1 MRIDCRLFK
10 LIVDSINNKSAIRNP
25 QSALT
30 VSVLLCAL
38 SALVGAQSARP
49 SPDALSGLKFRY
61 VGPVGNR
68 VIAITGVPGHPYTY
82 YAGAASGG
90 VWKTTDAGA
99 HWESMFDD
107 QDVQSIGALAVAP
120 SDPSTVWAG
129 TGEAF
134 IRSNISIG
142 NGIYKSL
149 DAGKTWSRMGLERTG
164 RIARIIVDPK
174 NADNV
179 FACALGHAYGPQQDR
194 GVYKTSDGGRTWNRV
209 LFVDE
214 NTGCSDVAMD
224 PNNPRVLFAGMWQ
237 LEIHT
242 WGRTSGGP
250 GSGLFKSSDG
260 GATWKRLGGHGLP
273 EPPVGKISPQVARS
287 NSNRVYALI
296 ETGDGMLTNN
306 GQKTQSGSLWRS
318 EDGGEKWEMVSADRR
333 LRGRTHYYT
342 RFAVAPDNEN
352 EAYFLAAEFTKTLDG
367 GATSVDLTG
376 KVAPVGD
383 NHDMWIDPANGDRM
397 AVAHDDGMSF
407 SINRGKSWHHIQ
419 LPIAQMYHVATDNQV
434 PYNVYGNRQD
444 GPSTRGPSNS
454 RIGKQAEDAESG
466 PIPRGMWHSVAGG
479 ESGWAIPD
487 PADNNIIWAT
497 GTGFGSLGGTVERFD
512 LRTRQAR
519 EVEIWPE
526 VTVGAPA
533 GGVKYRFNWTF
544 PLAISPHDHNT
555 IYAGSQHVHRT
566 TNGGQ
571 SWQVISPDLTTGDKS
586 RQQISGGL
594 TPDNVG
600 VEYAGVVFA
609 IAESPKEKGVVWAG
623 TNDGQVQVTRD
634 AGSHWTNVTANLPG
648 LPAWGTV
655 SNIEPSRFDNG
666 AAYVAIDLHQVNN
679 RDPFVY
685 KTTDYGRTWKS
696 VAGDL
701 PKSVHSYAHCV
712 REDPVRK
719 GLLYLGVENGLYF
732 SLDDGDHWTALQSGL
747 PHAPLHWIT
756 IQEQYN
762 DLVVATYGRGFFIL
776 DDITPIRQMT
786 PEMLNANAHL
796 FAPRP
801 TYRLR
806 NITEPMMMP
815 DDAAEGVNPPDGA
828 AITFSLKTA
837 PPVPPEKTS
846 DAKDRKATIQIAIKD
861 ASGQLVRTIDVKE
874 PKAGLNRVWWD
885 LRGEPSTEVKP
896 RTRPVNA
903 DDFKMNPDGTRKFA
917 MAGSSRLSV
926 LVPPGTYTLTLQ
938 SPVVS
943 GFSRTGEQTTQQLL
957 IRKDPNTAGSEADIQ
972 AQTKTIHDVRE
983 NMSKTAD
990 LVNRAEAIR
999 AQIGNLKTFVGDDA
1013 AAKELIAAGDDLDKK
1028 VIAVEERLFNITAT
1042 GRGQDFLRMPS
1053 QLLEKLAHLADTLQL
1068 ADFAPTDQQ
1077 LDVHKLL
1084 TDQVAAAASDL
1095 NVVVSRDVATFND
1108 MLRRRNMGTVIVR

>member
-1 MRIDCRLFK
+1 MSRS
-10 LIVDSINNKSAIRNP
+10 VAIG
-25 QSALT
+25 AL
-30 VSVLLCAL
+30 VVCAL
-38 SALVGAQSARP
+38 VVSTGGLLVAQSPARLT
-49 SPDALSGLKFRY
+49 PDASRALKFRY
-61 VGPVGNR
+61 IGPPGNR
-68 VIAITGVPGHPYTY
+68 VIAIAGVPGNANIY

-90 VWKTTDAGA
+90 VWKTVDNGA
-99 HWESMFDD
+99 HWEPVFDD
-107 QDVQSIGALAVAP
+107 QDVQTIGALAIVP
-120 SDPSTVWAG
+120 GDPSTIWAG

-142 NGIYKSL
+142 NGIYKST
-149 DAGKTWSRMGLERTG
+149 DAGKTWTRMGLERAG
-164 RIARIIVDPK
+164 RIARVVVDPK
-174 NADNV
+174 NPDVV
-179 FACALGHAYGPQQDR
+179 FACALGHAYGPQPER
-194 GVYKTSDGGRTWNRV
+194 GVFRTTDGGRAWNRV

-214 NTGCSDVAMD
+214 NTGCADVAID
-224 PNNPRVLFAGMWQ
+224 PNNSRVLFAGMWQ

-250 GSGLFKSSDG
+250 GSGLFRSTDG
-260 GATWKRLGGHGLP
+260 GATWKRLTGNGLP
-273 EPPVGKISPQVARS
+273 EAPLGKISVQVARS

-296 ETGDGMLTNN
+296 ETGDGMNTNN

-318 EDGGEKWEMVSADRR
+318 EDGGDNWQMVSADRR

-352 EAYFLAAEFTKTLDG
+352 EAYFLAAEFTRTLDG
-367 GATSVDLTG
+367 GQTSIDLTG

-383 NHDMWIDPANGDRM
+383 NHDMWIDPTNGDRM
-397 AVAHDDGMSF
+397 VVAHDDGLSF
-407 SINRGKSWHHIQ
+407 TVNRGKSWHHIQ
-419 LPIAQMYHVATDNQV
+419 LPVAQMYHVSTDNQV

-454 RIGKQAEDAESG
+454 RLGKQSADAEAG

-487 PADNNIIWAT
+487 PVDNNIIWAT

-512 LRTRQAR
+512 ERTRQAR

-533 GGVKYRFNWTF
+533 AAVKYRFNWTF
-544 PLAISPHDHNT
+544 PLALSPHDHNT

-566 TNGGQ
+566 TNAGQ

-609 IAESPKEKGVVWAG
+609 IAESPKEKGVLWAG
-623 TNDGQVQVTRD
+623 TNDGQVHVTRD
-634 AGSHWTNVTANLPG
+634 AGARWTNVTANIPG
-648 LPAWGTV
+648 LPVWGTV

-666 AAYVAIDLHQVNN
+666 AAYITVDLHQVNN

-696 VAGDL
+696 IAGDL
-701 PKSVHSYAHCV
+701 PKSMHSYAHCV
-712 REDPVRK
+712 REDPARK

-732 SLDDGDHWTALQSGL
+732 SLDDGQHWMPLQSGL

-756 IQEQYN
+756 VQEQYS
-762 DLVVATYGRGFFIL
+762 DVVVATYGRGFFVL
-776 DDITPIRQMT
+776 DDITPLRQLT
-786 PEMLNANAHL
+786 PEILSSDAHL
-796 FAPRP
+796 FTPRP

-815 DDAAEGVNPPDGA
+815 DDATEGINPPDGA
-828 AITFSLKTA
+828 PITFWLQTA
-837 PPVPPEKTS
+837 PAK
-846 DAKDRKATIQIAIKD
+846 DAKDAVKITIKD
-861 ASGQLVRTIDVKE
+861 STGQLLRTLDVKE
-874 PKAGLNRVWWD
+874 PRAGLNRVWWD

-896 RTRPVNA
+896 RTPPVNA
-903 DDFKMNPDGTRKFA
+903 PDFKMNPDGTRKFA
-917 MAGSSRLSV
+917 MAGASRLSV
-926 LVPPGTYTLTLQ
+926 LVPPGAYTVTLA
-938 SPVVS
+938 V
-943 GFSRTGEQTTQQLL
+943 GSRTPTQELTV
-957 IRKDPNTAGSEADIQ
+957 RKDPTTTGTEADIQ
-972 AQTKTIHDVRE
+972 AQTKAIREVRE
-983 NMSKTAD
+983 NMNKTAD
-990 LVNRAEAIR
+990 LINRAEAIR
-999 AQIGNLKTFVGDDA
+999 AQIGHLKTFLGDDA
-1013 AAKELIAAGDDLDKK
+1013 AAKELVAAGDDLDKR

-1068 ADFAPTDQQ
+1068 GDFAPTDQQ
-1077 LDVHKLL
+1077 LEVHKLL
-1084 TDQVAAAASDL
+1084 TEQVAAAATDL
-1095 NVVVSRDVATFND
+1095 TAVVNKDVGTFND
-1108 MLRRRNMGTVIVR
+1108 MLRRRNIGTVVVR

>member
-1 MRIDCRLFK
+1 MRRRVSLG
-10 LIVDSINNKSAIRNP
+10 
-25 QSALT
+25 AL
-30 VSVLLCAL
+30 LMF
-38 SALVGAQSARP
+38 ALVRFTEGPVTAQSPRP
-49 SPDALSGLKFRY
+49 SADAFSALKFRY
-61 VGPVGNR
+61 IGPVGNR
-68 VIAITGVPGHPYTY
+68 VIAIAGVPGSPHVY

-90 VWKTTDAGA
+90 VWKTADDGA
-99 HWESMFDD
+99 HWEAMFDD
-107 QDVQSIGALAVAP
+107 QDVQSIGALAVAA

-149 DAGKTWSRMGLERTG
+149 DAGKTWTRMGLERTG
-164 RIARIIVDPK
+164 RIARVVVDPK
-174 NADNV
+174 NADIV
-179 FACALGHAYGPQQDR
+179 FACALGHAYGPQPDR
-194 GVYKTSDGGRTWNRV
+194 GVYKTSDGGRTWTRA

-214 NTGCSDVAMD
+214 NTGCSDIAMD

-250 GSGLFKSSDG
+250 GSGLFKSIDG
-260 GATWKRLGGHGLP
+260 GATWKRLAPAPAGTDPHGLP
-273 EPPVGKISPQVARS
+273 AAPLGKISAQVARS

-296 ETGDGMLTNN
+296 ETGDGMMTNS

-318 EDGGEKWEMVSADRR
+318 EDGGEHWTMVSADRR

-342 RFAVAPDNEN
+342 RFAVSPDNEN
-352 EAYFLAAEFTKTLDG
+352 EAFFLAAEFTKTVDG
-367 GATSVDLTG
+367 GQTSIDLTG
-376 KVAPVGD
+376 AVAPSGD
-383 NHDMWIDPANGDRM
+383 NHDMWIDPGNGERM
-397 AVAHDDGMSF
+397 VVAHDDGLSF

-419 LPIAQMYHVATDNQV
+419 LPIGQMYHVATDHQV

-454 RIGKQAEDAESG
+454 RLGKQSAEADAG

-487 PADNNIIWAT
+487 PVDPNIVWAT

-512 LRTRQAR
+512 QRTRQAR

-526 VTVGAPA
+526 VTVGTPA
-533 GGVKYRFNWTF
+533 AGVKYRFNWTF
-544 PLAISPHDHNT
+544 PIAISPHDHNT

-571 SWQVISPDLTTGDKS
+571 SWQVISPDLTTGDAS
-586 RQQISGGL
+586 RQQSSGGL

-634 AGSHWTNVTANLPG
+634 AGTRWTNVTANLPG
-648 LPAWGTV
+648 LPPWGTV

-666 AAYVAIDLHQVNN
+666 AAYLTIDLHQVNN

-685 KTTDYGRTWKS
+685 KTADYGRTWKS
-696 VAGDL
+696 IAGDL

-732 SLDDGDHWTALQSGL
+732 SLDDGEHWTPLQSGL

-756 IQEQYN
+756 IQEEFN

-776 DDITPIRQMT
+776 DDVTPLRQLT
-786 PEMLNANAHL
+786 PEALNANTHL
-796 FAPRP
+796 FTPRP

-815 DDAAEGVNPPDGA
+815 DDATEGVNPPDGA
-828 AITFSLKTA
+828 PLTFLLKTA
-837 PPVPPEKTS
+837 PPKDPKAPK
-846 DAKDRKATIQIAIKD
+846 DAKAPVRIVVKD
-861 ASGQLVRTIDVKE
+861 AAGQPVRAIDVKE
-874 PKAGLNRVWWD
+874 PKVGLNRVWWD
-885 LRGEPSTEVKP
+885 LRGEPTAEVKP
-896 RTRPVNA
+896 RTAPLNA
-903 DDFKMNPDGTRKFA
+903 DDLKMNPDGTRTFA
-917 MAGSSRLSV
+917 MAGASRLSA
-926 LVPPGTYTLTLQ
+926 LVPPGTYSVTLEAPGAAGT
-938 SPVVS
+938 V
-943 GFSRTGEQTTQQLL
+943 TQPLTV
-957 IRKDPNTAGSEADIQ
+957 RKDPNTAGSEADIQ
-972 AQTKTIHDVRE
+972 AQTKAIREVRDAM
-983 NMSKTAD
+983 NKTAD
-990 LVNRAEAIR
+990 LINRAEAVR
-999 AQIGNLKTFVGDDA
+999 AQIGHVKTFIGDDA
-1013 AAKELIAAGDDLDKK
+1013 AAKELIAAGEDLDKR
-1028 VIAVEERLFNITAT
+1028 VIAVEERLFNLHAT

-1053 QLLEKLAHLADTLQL
+1053 QLMEKLAHLADTLQL

-1077 LDVHKLL
+1077 LEVHKLL
-1084 TDQVAAAASDL
+1084 TDQVAAAATDL
-1095 NVVVSRDVATFND
+1095 NSVVSKDVAAFND
-1108 MLRRRNMGTVIVR
+1108 MLRRRNIGTIVVR

>member
-1 MRIDCRLFK
+1 MLRKPCFL
-10 LIVDSINNKSAIRNP
+10 A
-25 QSALT
+25 AL
-30 VSVLLCAL
+30 VCAL
-38 SALVGAQSARP
+38 DVLVAAQSARLGP
-49 SPDALSGLKFRY
+49 EALGAFKFRY

-68 VIAITGVPGHPYTY
+68 VIAITGVPGNPHAY

-90 VWKTTDAGA
+90 VWKTLDDGA
-99 HWESMFDD
+99 HWASMFDG

-129 TGEAF
+129 TGESF

-149 DAGKTWSRMGLERTG
+149 DAGKTWSRMGLDRTG
-164 RIARIIVDPK
+164 RIARVVVDPR
-174 NADNV
+174 NADVV

-194 GVYKTSDGGRTWNRV
+194 GVYKTADGGATWSRV

-250 GSGLFKSSDG
+250 GSGLFKSIDG
-260 GATWKRLGGHGLP
+260 GANWKRLGPVLSDARPSTGLRASGVEGHGLP
-273 EPPVGKISPQVARS
+273 EPPIGKISAQVARS

-296 ETGDGMLTNN
+296 ETGDGMPTNN

-318 EDGGEKWEMVSADRR
+318 EDGGETWTMVSADRR

-342 RFAVAPDNEN
+342 RFNIAPDNEN
-352 EAYFLAAEFTKTLDG
+352 EAYFLSAEFTKTVDG
-367 GATSVDLTG
+367 GATSIDLTG
-376 KVAPVGD
+376 KVAPIGD

-407 SINRGKSWHHIQ
+407 SINRGRSWHHIQ
-419 LPIAQMYHVATDNQV
+419 LPIAQMYHVAVDNQI

-454 RIGKQAEDAESG
+454 RIGKQSEEAESG

-487 PADNNIIWAT
+487 PVDHNIIWAT

-533 GGVKYRFNWTF
+533 AGVKYRFNWTF

-571 SWQVISPDLTTGDKS
+571 SWQAISPDLTLGDAS

-623 TNDGQVQVTRD
+623 TNDGQVQITRD
-634 AGSHWTNVTANLPG
+634 AGAHWTNVTRNLPG

-655 SNIEPSRFDNG
+655 SNIEPSRHDNG
-666 AAYVAIDLHQVNN
+666 TAYLSVDLHQVNN

-685 KTTDYGRTWKS
+685 KTADYGRTWKS

-701 PKSVHSYAHCV
+701 PKSVFGYAHCV
-712 REDPVRK
+712 REDPVRR

-732 SLDDGDHWTALQSGL
+732 SLDDGDHWTPLQSGL
-747 PHAPLHWIT
+747 PHAPLHWIA
-756 IQEQYN
+756 IQEHFN

-776 DDITPIRQMT
+776 DDITPLRQMT
-786 PEMLNANAHL
+786 PEVLNANAHL
-796 FAPRP
+796 FAPRA

-828 AITFSLKTA
+828 AITFWLKTA
-837 PPVPPEKTS
+837 PAPVK
-846 DAKDRKATIQIAIKD
+846 DAKDSPIKVVVKD
-861 ASGQLVRTIDVKE
+861 ASGQTVRTIDVKE

-903 DDFKMNPDGTRKFA
+903 DDFKMNPDGTRKLA
-917 MAGSSRLSV
+917 IAGSTRLSV
-926 LVPPGTYTLTLQ
+926 LVPPGTYNVALT
-938 SPVVS
+938 
-943 GFSRTGEQTTQQLL
+943 GAGQTAAQPL
-957 IRKDPNTAGSEADIQ
+957 IVRKDPNTSGTESDID
-972 AQTKTIHDVRE
+972 AQTKTIREVRE

-990 LVNRAEAIR
+990 LINRSEAIR
-999 AQIGNLKTFVGDDA
+999 AQISNLKTFIGNEA
-1013 AAKELIAAGDDLDKK
+1013 AAKELIAAGEDLDKK
-1028 VIAVEERLFNITAT
+1028 VVAVEGRLFNITAT

-1077 LDVHKLL
+1077 LEVHKLL
-1084 TDQVAAAASDL
+1084 TDQLTAAAADL
-1095 NVVVSRDVATFND
+1095 DTVVSKDVATFND
-1108 MLRRRNMGTVIVR
+1108 MLRRRNIGTVIVK

>member
-1 MRIDCRLFK
+1 LCGLAMVGAAQPPSSVPS
-10 LIVDSINNKSAIRNP
+10 VDS
-25 QSALT
+25 
-30 VSVLLCAL
+30 L
-38 SALVGAQSARP
+38 SA
-49 SPDALSGLKFRY
+49 LKFRY
-61 VGPVGNR
+61 IGPVGNR
-68 VIAITGVPGHPYTY
+68 VIAIAGVPGQRHTY

-90 VWKTTDAGA
+90 VWKTTDDGA
-99 HWESMFDD
+99 HWTSMFDD

-120 SDPSTVWAG
+120 TDPATVWAG
-129 TGEAF
+129 TGESF

-149 DAGKTWSRMGLERTG
+149 DAGKSWTRMGLERTG
-164 RIARIIVDPK
+164 RIARVIVDPR
-174 NADNV
+174 NADTV
-179 FACALGHAYGPQQDR
+179 FVCALGHAYGPQPDR
-194 GVYKTSDGGRTWNRV
+194 GVYKTADGGRTWNRA

-237 LEIHT
+237 IEIHT
-242 WGRTSGGP
+242 WGRTSGGA
-250 GSGLFKSSDG
+250 GSGLFRSIDG
-260 GATWKRLGGHGLP
+260 GATWQRLTGHGLP
-273 EPPVGKISPQVARS
+273 SPPLGKISPQVARS

-318 EDGGEKWEMVSADRR
+318 DDGGDTWEMVSADRR

-342 RFAVAPDNEN
+342 RFAIAPDNEN
-352 EAYFLAAEFTKTLDG
+352 EAYFLAAEFTKTVDG
-367 GATSVDLTG
+367 GATSIDLTG
-376 KVAPVGD
+376 KVAPIGD
-383 NHDMWIDPANGDRM
+383 NHDMWIDPADGERM
-397 AVAHDDGMSF
+397 AVAHDDGLSF
-407 SINRGKSWHHIQ
+407 SINRGRSWHHIQ
-419 LPIAQMYHVATDNQV
+419 LPIAQMYHVATDNQI

-454 RIGKQAEDAESG
+454 RLAKQSEDAPGG

-487 PADNNIIWAT
+487 PVDNNIIWAT

-512 LRTRQAR
+512 LKTRQAR

-526 VTVGAPA
+526 VTVGASA
-533 GGVKYRFNWTF
+533 ADVKYRFNWTF

-623 TNDGQVQVTRD
+623 TNDGQVHVTRD
-634 AGSHWTNVTANLPG
+634 AGARWSNVTANLPG

-666 AAYVAIDLHQVNN
+666 AAYLTVDLHQVNN

-696 VAGDL
+696 IAGDL
-701 PKSVHSYAHCV
+701 PKSVFSYAHCV
-712 REDPVRK
+712 REDPVRR

-732 SLDDGDHWTALQSGL
+732 SLDDGNHWTPLQAGL

-756 IQEQYN
+756 VQEHFN
-762 DLVVATYGRGFFIL
+762 DLVIATYGRGFYVL
-776 DDITPIRQMT
+776 DDITPLRQMT
-786 PEMLNANAHL
+786 PEVLSANAHL
-796 FAPRP
+796 FAPRQ

-837 PPVPPEKTS
+837 PAAPPKDANPK
-846 DAKDRKATIQIAIKD
+846 DAKDTKSAIQIAIKD
-861 ASGQLVRTIDVKE
+861 ASGQLVRTLDVKE

-903 DDFKMNPDGTRKFA
+903 DDFKMNPDGTRRFA

-926 LVPPGTYTLTLQ
+926 MVPPGTYSVTLI
-938 SPVVS
+938 
-943 GFSRTGEQTTQQLL
+943 GAGQTAAQPLAVL
-957 IRKDPNTAGSEADIQ
+957 KDPNTSGSEADIQ
-972 AQTKTIHDVRE
+972 AQTKTIQEVRT
-983 NMSKTAD
+983 NMGKVAD
-990 LVNRAEAIR
+990 LINRAEAIR
-999 AQIGNLKTFVGDDA
+999 AQIGNVKTFVGDDA
-1013 AAKELIAAGDDLDKK
+1013 AAKELIAAGEDLDKK
-1028 VIAVEERLFNITAT
+1028 VTALEARLFNITAT

-1053 QLLEKLAHLADTLQL
+1053 QLLEKLSHLADTLQL

-1077 LDVHKLL
+1077 LEVHKLL
-1084 TDQVAAAASDL
+1084 TDQVSTASGDL
-1095 NVVVSRDVATFND
+1095 STVVSKDVATFND
-1108 MLRRRNMGTVIVR
+1108 MLRRRNIGTVIVR